1 MDAARWNWLVSCH
14 NMWCF
19 DVESKALSKHSNN
32 FPMCRHKNPLLP
44 VIFHRQIT
52 PSAFFTVKSPA
63 RRCRIPTWDPS
74 LTLWLCVTLC
84 PKPKLFL
91 LPWESLFQRT
101 RYKLATKIY
110 VYLNLVMWLCV
121 TLWLCD
127 SLPKTQTLSSQKD
140 LPWES
145 LFSKNKIWAG
155 RKNQCLSKS
164 CDVQGESVN

>member
-19 DVESKALSKHSNN
+19 NVQSKALSKHSNN

-91 LPWESLFQRT
+91 LKKIYRGKVFFQRT
-101 RYKLATKIY
+101 RYKLAAKIN
-110 VYLNLVMWLCV
+110 VYLNLVMCKEKVWTTECLV
-121 TLWLCD
+121 QLKRLD
-127 SLPKTQTLSSQKD
+127 QELIQ
-140 LPWES
+140 WEV
-145 LFSKNKIWAG
+145 
-155 RKNQCLSKS
+155 RH
-164 CDVQGESVN
+164 

>member
-1 MDAARWNWLVSCH
+1 MDAAGWNRLVSCH

-74 LTLWLCVTLC
+74 LTLWLCDSVTLC

-91 LPWESLFQRT
+91 L
-101 RYKLATKIY
+101 KKIY
-110 VYLNLVMWLCV
+110 RGKVFFKQQDISWPTNIYAYLNLVMCKEKVWTCGCLV
-121 TLWLCD
+121 QLKRLD
-127 SLPKTQTLSSQKD
+127 QELIQ
-140 LPWES
+140 WEV
-145 LFSKNKIWAG
+145 
-155 RKNQCLSKS
+155 RH
-164 CDVQGESVN
+164 